1 MKTRFYPLFSLAKK
15 LFALPFLLAL
25 LFLKYNHIIM
35 DWVGDAKKLE
45 IISYVIVVLSILYSI
60 TVVRDF
66 YLYFKKEIN

>member
-1 MKTRFYPLFSLAKK
+1 
-15 LFALPFLLAL
+15 
-25 LFLKYNHIIM
+25 M

-66 YLYFKKEIN
+66 NLYFKKRNKLVGSYYKYL